1 MDTSAWI
8 ALGEKYIMST
18 YARQPL
24 VLVRGQGTRVWD
36 VEGREYLDFVGGIAV
51 NSLGHCHPR
60 VVEALKDQAQKLL
73 HCSNLYWNIPQIQLA
88 QLLVEHSALDKV
100 FFCNSGAEA
109 VEAAIKLA
117 RKYAK
122 ERLGPD
128 KYEIITMRR
137 SFHGRTMGALAATG
151 QEKLHQGFAPLPPG
165 FRYVPFNDLD
175 SLKAALSPHT
185 CAIMLEPV
193 QGEGGVHVAEEDY
206 LQGVAEI
213 CRKQGL
219 LLIFDE
225 IQCGLGRTGYL
236 FACEHYGI
244 EPDIMTLA
252 KALGGGVA
260 IGAMLAK
267 EEVARAFRPGDHAS
281 TFGGNP
287 LATAAG
293 AAAFKALLEEDLI
306 NRARTLGEYLYYR
319 LEELA
324 HKFPSLVVEVRGRG
338 LLLGMEMRIPVAP
351 VVEACREKGLLVN
364 GVQGN
369 VLRLVPPLVV
379 SKQEIDQA
387 LCIIKEV
394 LEKISW
400 EEGSCAY
407 GQT

>member
-8 ALGEKYIMST
+8 ALGEKSIMST

-175 SLKAALSPHT
+175 SLRAALSPHT

-236 FACEHYGI
+236 FAYEHYGI
-244 EPDIMTLA
+244 KPDIMTLA

-338 LLLGMEMRIPVAP
+338 LLLGIEMRIPVAP